1 MSKCRWTGTVFKDWK
16 EIQGMRIHKHA
27 LAWLSILTFLVVNLW
42 SCAPSNLLRVHY
54 QLPAKSDSLAGK
66 QIFLTFKDAR
76 EKKTM
81 LSKSARED
89 LRDFSGNFTLV
100 VVQDSGGEKLLGAYD
115 LPALLTEAFKQRLQ
129 QSGLQVTEKIQLK
142 TQIEFV
148 LNRFVL
154 DLEARKWILTMSYQT
169 ILKKDGDLVISE
181 SISGTAERM
190 KVVGSRDAEK
200 IISELISDTI
210 NKVDITELFQQAGW

>member
-1 MSKCRWTGTVFKDWK
+1 
-16 EIQGMRIHKHA
+16 MRIHKHA
-27 LAWLSILTFLVVNLW
+27 LTGLSILVFLAAIFW

-81 LSKSARED
+81 LSESARED
-89 LRDFSGNFTLV
+89 LRDFSGSFTLV
-100 VVQDSGGEKLLGAYD
+100 VVRESGDEKLLGAYN
-115 LPALLTEAFKQRLQ
+115 LSTLLEEAFKQRLQ
-129 QSGLQVTEKIQLK
+129 QSGLQVTDKIQLK
-142 TQIEFV
+142 HQVDFV

-169 ILKKDGDLVISE
+169 ILKEDGYLAISE

-210 NKVDITELFQQAGW
+210 NKVDITNLFQQAGW

>member
-1 MSKCRWTGTVFKDWK
+1 MQTMKHTLIWMS
-16 EIQGMRIHKHA
+16 A
-27 LAWLSILTFLVVNLW
+27 LAFWAANFW

-54 QLPAKSDSLAGK
+54 QLPARSESLADK
-66 QIFLTFKDAR
+66 QVFLTFKDAR
-76 EKKTM
+76 ENKSM
-81 LSKSARED
+81 LSKSARGD
-89 LRDFSGNFTLV
+89 LPDFSGIFTLV
-100 VVQDSGGEKLLGAYD
+100 VVQAPGDEKLLGAYD
-115 LPALLTEAFKQRLQ
+115 LSALLREAFKQRLV

-142 TQIEFV
+142 HHIEFV

-169 ILKKDGDLVISE
+169 ILKADGDLVISE
-181 SISGTAERM
+181 SISGTAERV

-210 NKVDITELFQQAGW
+210 NKVDIAKLFQQAGW

>member
-1 MSKCRWTGTVFKDWK
+1 
-16 EIQGMRIHKHA
+16 MRTYKHA
-27 LAWLSILTFLVVNLW
+27 LTWLSILVLLAANFW

-54 QLPAKSDSLAGK
+54 QLPTKSDNLAGK
-66 QIFLTFKDAR
+66 QVLLTFKDAR
-76 EKKTM
+76 ESKAM
-81 LSKSARED
+81 LSKSAQED
-89 LRDFSGNFTLV
+89 LRDFSGSFTLV
-100 VVQDSGGEKLLGAYD
+100 VVQDSGDEKLLGVYD
-115 LPALLTEAFKQRLQ
+115 LSALLKEAFKQRLR

-142 TQIEFV
+142 HQIEFV

-169 ILKKDGDLVISE
+169 ILKENGDLVISE
-181 SISGTAERM
+181 SISGTAERV

-210 NKVDITELFQQAGW
+210 NKVDIPKLFQQAEW

>member
-1 MSKCRWTGTVFKDWK
+1 
-16 EIQGMRIHKHA
+16 MRTYKHA
-27 LAWLSILTFLVVNLW
+27 LTWLSILPFLVANFW

-54 QLPAKSDSLAGK
+54 QLPAKSDSLEGR
-66 QIFLTFKDAR
+66 QVFLTFKDAR
-76 EKKTM
+76 EKKTI

-89 LRDFSGNFTLV
+89 LRDFSGIFTLV
-100 VVQDSGGEKLLGAYD
+100 VAQASGDEKLLGAYD
-115 LPALLTEAFKQRLQ
+115 LSALLKEAFKHRLG

-142 TQIEFV
+142 HQIEFV

-169 ILKKDGDLVISE
+169 LLKEDGDLVISE
-181 SISGTAERM
+181 SISGTAERV
-190 KVVGSRDAEK
+190 KVIGSRDAEQ

-210 NKVDITELFQQAGW
+210 NKVDITKLFQQAGW

>member
-1 MSKCRWTGTVFKDWK
+1 
-16 EIQGMRIHKHA
+16 MRTYKHA
-27 LAWLSILTFLVVNLW
+27 LTWLSILVLLAANFW

-54 QLPAKSDSLAGK
+54 QLPTKSDNLAGK
-66 QIFLTFKDAR
+66 QVLLTFKDAR
-76 EKKTM
+76 ESKAM
-81 LSKSARED
+81 LSKSAQED
-89 LRDFSGNFTLV
+89 LRDFSGSFTLV
-100 VVQDSGGEKLLGAYD
+100 VVQDSGDEKLLGVYD
-115 LPALLTEAFKQRLQ
+115 LSALLKEAFKQRLR

-142 TQIEFV
+142 HQIEFV

-169 ILKKDGDLVISE
+169 ILKENGDLVISE
-181 SISGTAERM
+181 SISGTAERV

-210 NKVDITELFQQAGW
+210 NKVDITKLFQQAGW

>member
-1 MSKCRWTGTVFKDWK
+1 MSACRWDETVLKIRK
-16 EIQGMRIHKHA
+16 EIQGMQTYKHA
-27 LAWLSILTFLVVNLW
+27 LTWLSILAFLAANFW

-54 QLPAKSDSLAGK
+54 QLPEKSDSLAGK
-66 QIFLTFKDAR
+66 QILLTFKDAR
-76 EKKTM
+76 ETKTM

-89 LRDFSGNFTLV
+89 LRDFTGSFTLV
-100 VVQDSGGEKLLGAYD
+100 VVQHSGDEKLVGAYD
-115 LPALLTEAFKQRLQ
+115 LSALLKEAFKQRLH

-142 TQIEFV
+142 HQIEFV

-169 ILKKDGDLVISE
+169 ILKENGDLVISE
-181 SISGTAERM
+181 SISGTAERV

-210 NKVDITELFQQAGW
+210 NKVDIPKLFQQAEW

>member
-1 MSKCRWTGTVFKDWK
+1 
-16 EIQGMRIHKHA
+16 MRTYNHA
-27 LAWLSILTFLVVNLW
+27 LAWLSILAFWAANFW

-66 QIFLTFKDAR
+66 QVLLTFKDAR
-76 EKKTM
+76 EQKTM
-81 LSKSARED
+81 LSMSARED
-89 LRDFSGNFTLV
+89 LRDFSGSFTLV
-100 VVQDSGGEKLLGAYD
+100 VVQDSGDEKLLGAYD
-115 LPALLTEAFKQRLQ
+115 LSALLKETFKQRLH

-142 TQIEFV
+142 QQIEFV

-169 ILKKDGDLVISE
+169 ILKENDDLAISE
-181 SISGTAERM
+181 SISGTAERV

-210 NKVDITELFQQAGW
+210 NKVDIAKLFQQAGW

>member
-1 MSKCRWTGTVFKDWK
+1 
-16 EIQGMRIHKHA
+16 MRIHKQA
-27 LAWLSILTFLVVNLW
+27 LTWLSILIFVAVNLW

-66 QIFLTFKDAR
+66 QVFLTFKDAR
-76 EKKTM
+76 EETTI

-100 VVQDSGGEKLLGAYD
+100 VVQDSGGEKLLGAYN
-115 LPALLTEAFKQRLQ
+115 LPALLKEAFKQRLHQ
-129 QSGLQVTEKIQLK
+129 NGLQVSEKIQLEN
-142 TQIEFV
+142 QIEFV
-148 LNRFVL
+148 LNRFDL

-169 ILKKDGDLVISE
+169 ILKKDGKLVMSE
-181 SISGTAERM
+181 SVSGTAERM

-210 NKVDITELFQQAGW
+210 NKVDLARLFQQAGW

>member
-1 MSKCRWTGTVFKDWK
+1 
-16 EIQGMRIHKHA
+16 MRIHKHA
-27 LAWLSILTFLVVNLW
+27 LTGLSILAFLATIFW

-76 EKKTM
+76 EKKTL
-81 LSKSARED
+81 LSESARED
-89 LRDFSGNFTLV
+89 LRDFSGSFTLV
-100 VVQDSGGEKLLGAYD
+100 VVQESGDEKLLGAYN
-115 LPALLTEAFKQRLQ
+115 LSTLLEEAFKQRLQ
-129 QSGLQVTEKIQLK
+129 QSGLQVTDKIQLK
-142 TQIEFV
+142 HQIDFV

-169 ILKKDGDLVISE
+169 ILKEDGNLVISE

-210 NKVDITELFQQAGW
+210 NKADISKLFQQAGW